1 MRKVSLPLHTE
12 WLDELPG
19 VEKPGTARQ
28 MLHKLC
34 SLDDAPYQ
42 GEAPEAKYFDAAL
55 VHARLTDAGKAL
67 VPNLAG
73 PSRAFIK
80 PLIAFLHKQSSA
92 EADILRE
99 ALVASKPLLSPHQRE
114 HAPDFSAAVPSA
126 APAKKSAE
134 EQSVAERSRASVC
147 IDAH

>member
-55 VHARLTDAGKAL
+55 VHARLTDAGRGPAL
-67 VPNLAG
+67 GGTVYLTPRRFRVL
-73 PSRAFIK
+73 RAHLT
-80 PLIAFLHKQSSA
+80 P
-92 EADILRE
+92 
-99 ALVASKPLLSPHQRE
+99 
-114 HAPDFSAAVPSA
+114 
-126 APAKKSAE
+126 
-134 EQSVAERSRASVC
+134 
-147 IDAH
+147 